1 MHVEVV
7 ITNTDNS
14 AYSEIALRSL
24 LRSNPDL
31 PPSRV
36 TIADN
41 HSRDDTRALRDCVE
55 ECGATWWR
63 TRWPAHPPAIN
74 SQGDVLRDFVLS
86 KPDCDA
92 HLLLHSD
99 VWFFQADPVRRMAEE
114 LAADD
119 SLWAVQA
126 RFSSDGRTEIEDG
139 SLLKLQRR
147 VVHLVA
153 AELRSRPQ
161 TPTLELPTERAH
173 AGMYLPGAHTACLLV
188 RNADPL
194 RALAKKIGLSCAW
207 IWSREL
213 GIGGFYDT
221 LTLVTQIMAALG
233 HRYALS
239 DVLVGHFRDT
249 TMDSAGQAASKRGAC
264 EEMLASLRRETAH
277 R

>member
-24 LRSNPDL
+24 LRCNPDL

-36 TIADN
+36 TVADN
-41 HSRDDTRALRDCVE
+41 HSRDDTRALRAYIA
-55 ECGATWWR
+55 ECGANWWR

-74 SQGDVLRDFVLS
+74 SQGDVLRDFILS

-99 VWFFQADPVRRMAEE
+99 VWFFQADSVRRMADD

-119 SLWAVQA
+119 NLWAVQG
-126 RFSSDGRTEIEDG
+126 RFSSDGRTEIPDG
-139 SLLKLQRR
+139 SLLKLKLR

-153 AELRSRPQ
+153 AELRRPPQ
-161 TPTLELPTERAH
+161 TPTVELPTERSH

-188 RNADPL
+188 RNTELL
-194 RALAKKIGLSCAW
+194 RALTQKIGLSCAW

-213 GIGGFYDT
+213 GVGGFYDT

-233 HRYALS
+233 HRFTLS
-239 DVLVGHFRDT
+239 EVLVGHFRDT
-249 TMDSAGQAASKRGAC
+249 TMDSAGQAASKREAC
-264 EEMLASLRRETAH
+264 EQMLVSLRGEMANR
-277 R
+277 